1 MKGRAQGRHRPGW
14 DWGAQA
20 ADSRL
25 AADRARAAHIRPRR
39 PAAFQA
45 QRGTPRP
52 RPPARPG
59 MCGIFLLDAARRRE
73 DFPSG
78 QGPGIKPP
86 PAARPRGRGAPTP
99 GPPGRPQLP
108 GRWGERGAFASRT
121 REAGGGRAPSPAGGG
136 AARRGRGGGG
146 GRGGACAGPAAP
158 AQSETPGACGSAGSG
173 AGLRALGPDA
183 PRRPWR

>member
-1 MKGRAQGRHRPGW
+1 MKGRAQGRHRLGR

-25 AADRARAAHIRPRR
+25 AAGRARAAHIRPRR

-59 MCGIFLLDAARRRE
+59 MCGIFLLAAARRRE

-78 QGPGIKPP
+78 QGPGISPP
-86 PAARPRGRGAPTP
+86 PPARPRGRGAPTP

-108 GRWGERGAFASRT
+108 GRWGERGAFASGT
-121 REAGGGRAPSPAGGG
+121 REAGGGRAPSPARGG
-136 AARRGRGGGG
+136 AARRGRE
-146 GRGGACAGPAAP
+146 GRPGRSLRGAGSR